1 MGGLAQGEAKGRL
14 MRKRNGAVL
23 LLTPAT
29 GWFGLFF
36 ALPLAAMAVVS
47 FWVVVNYQLV
57 PRLVLDSYAKLAQSL
72 YLSIILRTFLIA
84 TTVTVLSALVG
95 YPVAY
100 YLARRA
106 KRLRVLILTLVVLPL
121 WTSYLVR
128 SFAWMLV
135 LGTSGVLNGFLQA
148 TGVTAQPIRWF
159 LYSEFA
165 VIIALVH
172 VYLPYF
178 ILPVF
183 AVLEKLDHRLVEAS
197 EDLGA
202 RPWTT
207 FWTVTLPL
215 SRPGIVTGSLLVFIP
230 AAGAYVTPELLGGPN
245 VIMIGSVIAQQF
257 GLVYEYPFGAALA
270 LALLAGILA
279 VALGLLRLGQI
290 PGVK

>member
-1 MGGLAQGEAKGRL
+1 MMRTARGGAIS
-14 MRKRNGAVL
+14 

-36 ALPLAAMAVVS
+36 MLPLAAMLVVS
-47 FWVVVNYQLV
+47 FWLVANYQLV
-57 PRLVLDSYAKLAQSL
+57 PHFGFHNYTKLAQPL
-72 YLSIILRTFLIA
+72 YLSIVLRTFAIA
-84 TTVTVLSALVG
+84 AAVTILSALIG
-95 YPVAY
+95 FPVAY

-106 KRLRVLILTLVVLPL
+106 KRARVLILTLIVLPL

-148 TGVTAQPIRWF
+148 IGITDQPIRWF

-165 VIIALVH
+165 VILALVH
-172 VYLPYF
+172 IYLPFF

-183 AVLEKLDHRLVEAS
+183 AVLEKLDHRLLEAS
-197 EDLGA
+197 SDLGA
-202 RPWTT
+202 GPWTT

-215 SRPGIVTGSLLVFIP
+215 SRPGISTGCLLVFIP
-230 AAGAYVTPELLGGPN
+230 AAGAYVTPELLGGPS

-257 GLVYEYPFGAALA
+257 GLVFEYPFGSALA
-270 LALLAGILA
+270 LALMAGILV
-279 VALGLLRLGQI
+279 VALGMLRLGQI
-290 PGVK
+290 SGVK